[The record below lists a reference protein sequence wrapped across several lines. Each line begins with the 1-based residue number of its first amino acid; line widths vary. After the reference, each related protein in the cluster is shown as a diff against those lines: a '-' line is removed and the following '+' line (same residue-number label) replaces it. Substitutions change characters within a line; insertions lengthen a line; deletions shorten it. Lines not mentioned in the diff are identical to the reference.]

1 MQEVVEFRAFRGDR
15 RASVY
20 RQHVVDRGAFR
31 RLLET
36 ASRRRLPLLASLS
49 TRGRRE
55 LQKDEA
61 GRLAVEVS
69 SLQADVE
76 LPELDRDLA
85 LIAELARW
93 CARTRGQAWLSVSG
107 EEVER

>member
-15 RASVY
+15 RTSVY
-20 RQHVVDRGAFR
+20 RGHAVDRGAYR

-36 ASRRRLPLLASLS
+36 ATRQRLPLLASLNS
-49 TRGRRE
+49 RGQRE

-61 GRLAVEVS
+61 RRLAVEVS
-69 SLQADVE
+69 SLQADAE
-76 LPELDRDLA
+76 LPELDRDLT

-93 CARTRGQAWLSVSG
+93 CARTRGQAWLRISG
-107 EEVER
+107 EDVPR

>member
-1 MQEVVEFRAFRGDR
+1 MQEIVEFRAFRGDR

-20 RQHVVDRGAFR
+20 RQHAVDRGAFR
-31 RLLET
+31 RVLET
-36 ASRRRLPLLASLS
+36 ASRRRLPLLASLND
-49 TRGRRE
+49 RRE

-61 GRLAVEVS
+61 RRLAAEVS
-69 SLQADVE
+69 ALQAGAD

-93 CARTRGQAWLSVSG
+93 CARTRGRSWLRISG
-107 EEVER
+107 G